1 MLSIYF
7 LVHLFT
13 LNKIN
18 MERQLLQVLDFQ
30 NAFGISSPSKPEML
44 KKKRAALRQR
54 LLEEEVKELSEAT
67 NVIEV
72 ADALTDI
79 LYITYGTIHEYGL
92 GDRAVMLFD
101 EVHRSNMSKVGPDGQ
116 AIFRADGK
124 VMKPETYSDPKLRPI
139 IERDFSVYKE
149 NEILQEIYKE
159 HKQEN
164 EDKIISKIKNKLNLI
179 DKFLFWLNNKIEASL
194 KKKIEV
200 KFPIKSSDNIV
211 VNIYGED
218 HLV

>member
-1 MLSIYF
+1 
-7 LVHLFT
+7 
-13 LNKIN
+13 

-30 NAFGISSPSKPEML
+30 NAFGISSPSKPKML
-44 KKKRAALRQR
+44 NKKRAALRQR

-101 EVHRSNMSKVGPDGQ
+101 EVHRSNMSKIGPDGK
-116 AIFRADGK
+116 AIFRSDGK
-124 VMKPETYSDPKLRPI
+124 VLKPETYSDPKLRPI

>member
-1 MLSIYF
+1 
-7 LVHLFT
+7 
-13 LNKIN
+13 

-30 NAFGISSPSKPEML
+30 NAFGVSSVDNPKML
-44 KKKRAALRQR
+44 SKKRATLRQR
-54 LLEEEVKELSEAT
+54 LLEEEVEELREAK
-67 NVIEV
+67 NIIEV

-124 VMKPETYSDPKLRPI
+124 VMKPETYSLPNLRPI
-139 IERDFSVYKE
+139 IERDFSLYKE
-149 NEILQEIYKE
+149 NEILQEIAKIE
-159 HKQEN
+159 KQEN
-164 EDKIISKIKNKLNLI
+164 EDRIIAKIKDKLKI
-179 DKFLFWLNNKIEASL
+179 FDKFLFWLNTKIENRL

-200 KFPIKSSDNIV
+200 KFPTTVDGRIIV
-211 VNIYGED
+211 KVYEEEYA
-218 HLV
+218 V

>member
-1 MLSIYF
+1 
-7 LVHLFT
+7 
-13 LNKIN
+13 
-18 MERQLLQVLDFQ
+18 MERQLLQVLEFQ

-54 LLEEEVKELSEAT
+54 LLEEEVKELNEAT
-67 NVIEV
+67 NIIEV

-124 VMKPETYSDPKLRPI
+124 VMKPENYSDPNLRPI
-139 IERDFSVYKE
+139 IERDFSLYKE
-149 NEILQEIYKE
+149 NEILQEIAKIE
-159 HKQEN
+159 KQEN
-164 EDKIISKIKNKLNLI
+164 EDKIISKIKNKLKLF
-179 DKFLFWLNNKIEASL
+179 DRFLFWLNNKIEANL

-200 KFPIKSSDNIV
+200 KFPTTANGNIIV
-211 VNIYGED
+211 KIYDENY
-218 HLV
+218 LV

>member
-1 MLSIYF
+1 
-7 LVHLFT
+7 
-13 LNKIN
+13 

-30 NAFGISSPSKPEML
+30 NAFGVKSPDNPKML
-44 KKKRAALRQR
+44 SKKRATLRQK
-54 LLEEEVKELSEAT
+54 LLEEEVQELREAK
-67 NVIEV
+67 NIIEV

-79 LYITYGTIHEYGL
+79 LYIAYGTIHEYGL
-92 GDRAVMLFD
+92 GDRAVILFD

-124 VMKPETYSDPKLRPI
+124 VMKPETYSEPSLRPI
-139 IERDFSVYKE
+139 IERDFSLYKE

-164 EDKIISKIKNKLNLI
+164 EDRIVAKIKEKLNI
-179 DKFLFWLNNKIEASL
+179 FDKFLFWINTKIENRL

-200 KFPIKSSDNIV
+200 KFPIRATDSIV
-211 VNIYGED
+211 VRVYDESYVI
-218 HLV
+218 

>member
-1 MLSIYF
+1 
-7 LVHLFT
+7 
-13 LNKIN
+13 
-18 MERQLLQVLDFQ
+18 MEKQLLQVLDFQ
-30 NAFGISSPSKPEML
+30 NSFGISNPGKPKML
-44 KKKRAALRQR
+44 SKKRKALRQL
-54 LLEEEVKELSEAT
+54 LLEEEVQELREAT
-67 NVIEV
+67 NIIEV

-92 GDRAVMLFD
+92 ADRATMLFD

-124 VMKPETYSDPKLRPI
+124 VMKPETYSDPNLRPI
-139 IERDFSVYKE
+139 IERDFSIYKE
-149 NEILQEIYKE
+149 NEILQELATMV
-159 HKQEN
+159 KQEN
-164 EDKIISKIKNKLNLI
+164 EDKIVSKIKNKLNLI
-179 DKFLFWLNNKIEASL
+179 DKFLFWLNDKIEKNL
-194 KKKIEV
+194 KRKIEV

>member
-1 MLSIYF
+1 
-7 LVHLFT
+7 
-13 LNKIN
+13 
-18 MERQLLQVLDFQ
+18 MERQLLQVLEFQ

-67 NVIEV
+67 NIIEV

-92 GDRAVMLFD
+92 GDRAVILFD

-116 AIFRADGK
+116 ATFRADGK
-124 VMKPETYSDPKLRPI
+124 VMKPETYSDPNLRPI
-139 IERDFSVYKE
+139 IERDFSLYKE
-149 NEILQEIYKE
+149 NEILQEIAKIE
-159 HKQEN
+159 KQEN
-164 EDKIISKIKNKLNLI
+164 EDKIIAKIKNKLKLF
-179 DKFLFWLNNKIEASL
+179 DRFLFWLNNKIEANL

-200 KFPIKSSDNIV
+200 KFPIKANGNIIV
-211 VNIYGED
+211 KVYDENY
-218 HLV
+218 LV